1 MVHKAERLE
10 DNLKGNEEGE
20 RTRMELTFATLNARL
35 VLYQMVF
42 EFQPSTRSTDISVRW
57 TFKLAS
63 DRETKL
69 NIHFGGFSREIQED
83 ASKKNVK

>member
-10 DNLKGNEEGE
+10 DNLKGNDKEGE

-42 EFQPSTRSTDISVRW
+42 EFQPSTRSTDISVR
-57 TFKLAS
+57 LG
-63 DRETKL
+63 
-69 NIHFGGFSREIQED
+69 I
-83 ASKKNVK
+83 

>member
-10 DNLKGNEEGE
+10 DNLKGNDEEGE

-42 EFQPSTRSTDISVRW
+42 EFQPSTRSTDISVR
-57 TFKLAS
+57 LG
-63 DRETKL
+63 
-69 NIHFGGFSREIQED
+69 I
-83 ASKKNVK
+83 